1 MKGGHISPVS
11 MIRLIP
17 VAACNPAG
25 IRNIILKGSVVLIAD
40 FIRLLLGLIRISSPP
55 LLPLGYILM
64 VG

>member
-25 IRNIILKGSVVLIAD
+25 IRNKD
-40 FIRLLLGLIRISSPP
+40 RWF
-55 LLPLGYILM
+55 
-64 VG
+64 